1 MVRNARGRSAQALIV
16 KYKGAHHAFDHDNLP
31 IGHRRKIAFAPDPG
45 GHVTVGTNTEA
56 RADALKRVPQWL
68 SR

>member
-1 MVRNARGRSAQALIV
+1 MVKNARGRSAQVVIV

-31 IGHRRKIAFAPDPG
+31 IRQRRQIAFAPDPG
-45 GHVTVGTNTEA
+45 GRVTVGTNSEA
-56 RADALKRVPQWL
+56 RADAIKRIPQWL